1 MCADTQILRHRT
13 AIRRHAHSR
22 PIALAKAHGLIAD
35 GLSVLDY
42 GCGLGEDVQ
51 FLREVGIE
59 AEGWDPYHCPDARPQ
74 TADCVNLGY
83 VLNVIEDA
91 EERRRTLRNAF
102 ELAKRVLIV
111 SVRVDRSL
119 AESAEFGDGCLTN
132 LGSFQKIY
140 TQSEFRDYLL
150 SVLGLKPQMASLGIA
165 YVFKDDGAEAEYL
178 ANISISQP
186 RRERIDHSNRFSENE
201 VAKAY
206 LGVAREIGRPP
217 LPQEF
222 PDFGTLQDAFGSQQ
236 RIERL
241 ALNLLEP
248 AALHGARELKREDI
262 LTFAAMMRLRGLRL
276 PPFRR
281 LPMETQADIRA
292 LWPSYR
298 AAIEEG
304 EAFLY
309 QIGKPDIVKGFC
321 EQLTFG
327 KKLPGDYYVHRSGEQ
342 RLPALLRLLVF
353 AARQVVGETD
363 YDILKLSLDGRKVSF
378 LRYPDFDKVAH
389 PELRFSVRVYLPTAS
404 YTVRDYSAS
413 DNPPILHR
421 KEALVDP
428 LYPKY
433 SAFAELS
440 RQEEELGLLSR
451 SDIGFRRAWQ
461 TLLSERSLVL
471 EDHTVFHSPSPIP
484 WAIDE
489 A

>member
-1 MCADTQILRHRT
+1 MSSNTQILRHRT
-13 AIRRHAHSR
+13 AIRRHGHSR
-22 PIALAKAHGLIAD
+22 PIALARANGIILQGLT
-35 GLSVLDY
+35 VLDY

-51 FLREVGIE
+51 FLREAGIE
-59 AEGWDPYHCPDARPQ
+59 AEGWDPYHRPDARIQ

-119 AESAEFGDGCLTN
+119 ADGAEFGDGCLTS

-140 TQSEFRDYLL
+140 TQSGFQDYLL

-186 RRERIDHSNRFSENE
+186 RRERIDRLDRFSENE

-206 LGVAREIGRPP
+206 LGMARDIGRLP

-222 PDFGTLQDAFGSQQ
+222 SDFGTLQDAFGSQQ

-241 ALNLLEP
+241 ALDLIEP
-248 AALHGARELKREDI
+248 TGLHDARELKREDI
-262 LTFAAMMRLRGLRL
+262 LTFTAMMRLRGLTL

-304 EAFLY
+304 EDFLY
-309 QIGKPDIVKGFC
+309 QIGKPDIVKSFC
-321 EQLTFG
+321 EHLTFG

-378 LRYPDFDKVAH
+378 LRYPDFDTMAH

-421 KEALVDP
+421 KEALVDS

-451 SDIGFRRAWQ
+451 SDIGHRKQWEAV
-461 TLLSERSLVL
+461 LLEKNLVFLDHVITPMKSL
-471 EDHTVFHSPSPIP
+471 
-484 WAIDE
+484 
-489 A
+489 

>member
-1 MCADTQILRHRT
+1 
-13 AIRRHAHSR
+13 
-22 PIALAKAHGLIAD
+22 
-35 GLSVLDY
+35 
-42 GCGLGEDVQ
+42 
-51 FLREVGIE
+51 
-59 AEGWDPYHCPDARPQ
+59 
-74 TADCVNLGY
+74 
-83 VLNVIEDA
+83 
-91 EERRRTLRNAF
+91 
-102 ELAKRVLIV
+102 
-111 SVRVDRSL
+111 
-119 AESAEFGDGCLTN
+119 
-132 LGSFQKIY
+132 
-140 TQSEFRDYLL
+140 
-150 SVLGLKPQMASLGIA
+150 MASLGIA

-186 RRERIDHSNRFSENE
+186 RRERIDHLIRFSENE

-206 LGVAREIGRPP
+206 LCVARELGRLP

-222 PDFGTLQDAFGSQQ
+222 PDFRTLQNAFGSQQ

-248 AALHGARELKREDI
+248 AGLHDARELKRQDI
-262 LTFAAMMRLRGLRL
+262 LTFAAMMRLRGVRL

-309 QIGKPDIVKGFC
+309 QMGKPDIVKGFC
-321 EQLTFG
+321 EQLAFG
-327 KKLPGDYYVHRSGEQ
+327 KKLPADYYVHRSGEQ

-378 LRYPDFDKVAH
+378 LRYPDFDEVAH
-389 PELRFSVRVYLPTAS
+389 PELRSSVRVYLPTAS
-404 YTVRDYSAS
+404 YTVRDYSIS

-421 KEALVDP
+421 KEAFVDP

-433 SAFAELS
+433 NIFAGLT
-440 RQEEELGLLSR
+440 RQEEDLGLLSR
-451 SDIGFRRAWQ
+451 PDIGYRKAWQ
-461 TLLSERSLVL
+461 VLLCENGLVL
-471 EDHTVFHSPSPIP
+471 EGHSLGRS
-484 WAIDE
+484 E
-489 A
+489 TTLES

>member
-1 MCADTQILRHRT
+1 M
-13 AIRRHAHSR
+13 
-22 PIALAKAHGLIAD
+22 PIQA
-35 GLSVLDY
+35 
-42 GCGLGEDVQ
+42 
-51 FLREVGIE
+51 
-59 AEGWDPYHCPDARPQ
+59 
-74 TADCVNLGY
+74 ADCVNLGY
-83 VLNVIEDA
+83 VLNVIEDT
-91 EERRRTLRNAF
+91 EERKRTLRNAF

-140 TQSEFRDYLL
+140 TQSEFQDYLL

-178 ANISISQP
+178 ANISIWKP
-186 RRERIDHSNRFSENE
+186 RRERIDRLNHFSEHE
-201 VAKAY
+201 VANAY
-206 LGVAREIGRPP
+206 LSAARNIGRLP

-222 PDFGTLQDAFGSQQ
+222 PDFQTLQDVFGSQQ

-248 AALHGARELKREDI
+248 AALHDARESKREDI
-262 LTFAAMMRLRGLRL
+262 LTFAAMMCLRGLKL

-309 QIGKPDIVKGFC
+309 QMGKPEMVKGLC
-321 EQLTFG
+321 EQLSIG
-327 KKLPGDYYVHRSGEQ
+327 KKLPDDYYVHRSEEQ

-389 PELRFSVRVYLPTAS
+389 PELRFSVRVHLPTAT
-404 YTVRDYSAS
+404 YTVRDYLMS

-421 KEALVDP
+421 KEAFVDP
-428 LYPKY
+428 LYPRY

-451 SDIGFRRAWQ
+451 NDVGHRKQWEAV
-461 TLLSERSLVL
+461 LLEKNLTVVDHVITATKSL
-471 EDHTVFHSPSPIP
+471 
-484 WAIDE
+484 
-489 A
+489 